1 MWTQI
6 VDKIR
11 LSRAPLVTHWWHVPR
26 YITPR
31 GLTTSAIPNAT
42 GLFDIEVDL
51 AIPFADD
58 REHRSYD
65 GEAGMFY
72 PEPDG
77 FADYRV
83 GPAEAFYSKDNGQF
97 LPPYEAVRTA
107 ASAERAL
114 LDFLNTTASDGRQA
128 HPDYIEKRLT
138 FSGPMIT

>member
-1 MWTQI
+1 M
-6 VDKIR
+6 
-11 LSRAPLVTHWWHVPR
+11 VTHWWHVPR

-72 PEPDG
+72 AYPYPESDG

-83 GPAEAFYSKDNGQF
+83 GPAEAFYSKGNGQF
-97 LPPYEAVRTA
+97 PPPYEAVRTA
-107 ASAERAL
+107 ASPAR
-114 LDFLNTTASDGRQA
+114 NTPAGGSLRRRSS
-128 HPDYIEKRLT
+128 PN
-138 FSGPMIT
+138 